1 MPPKKGGRGAKAAA
15 PATPQPPLEG
25 CAIALSGNFP
35 GHSQSA
41 LEQNFINALG
51 ATLAKSVNKSTTHL
65 VTTDVDFAKPSA
77 KVKQAQSHDLH
88 VVKLAWL
95 EDCLD
100 QSTRLSE
107 DGYSFDGSDSVP
119 GPSAAAVNGSR
130 KRSAAADDDES
141 QLQPKKKG
149 KAASTNCPQIQPQE
163 AVKSPAES
171 KLKAQVANG
180 QTNIAKSSEINI
192 PLDETCP
199 LNHYVVYIDDGGV
212 IYDASLNQT
221 NAGNNNNKFYR
232 IQV

>member
-1 MPPKKGGRGAKAAA
+1 MPPKKGRRGAKV
-15 PATPQPPLEG
+15 PAISPPLEG

-41 LEQNFINALG
+41 LEQDFINALG
-51 ATLAKSVNKSTTHL
+51 ATLAKTVNKSTTHL
-65 VTTDVDFAKPSA
+65 VTTDIDFAKPSA

-88 VVKLAWL
+88 IVKLAWL

-107 DGYSFDGSDSVP
+107 GGYSFDGSDSVP

-149 KAASTNCPQIQPQE
+149 KTASTNGSQMQSQQ
-163 AVKSPAES
+163 AVKSTAEL
-171 KLKAQVANG
+171 KLKTEVANG

-199 LNHYVVYIDDGGV
+199 LNHYVIYIDDGGV

>member
-15 PATPQPPLEG
+15 AATLPPLEG
-25 CAIALSGNFP
+25 CTIALSGNFP

-41 LEQNFINALG
+41 LEQDFINALG
-51 ATLAKSVNKSTTHL
+51 ATLAKTVNKSTTHL

-119 GPSAAAVNGSR
+119 GPAAAVNGSR
-130 KRSAAADDDES
+130 KRSAAVDDDES

-149 KAASTNCPQIQPQE
+149 KASSTNGSQMQPQE
-163 AVKSPAES
+163 AVKSNAEL
-171 KLKAQVANG
+171 KLKTEVANG

-199 LNHYVVYIDDGGV
+199 LNHYVIYIDDGGV